1 MNIYSVIVA
10 ALICATVIT
19 CIWLILKKPFE
30 IKIVKKDETDLKPAH
45 IVTQDTQE
53 QTEKPVEHEDIAV
66 KSMDAVIKSANELM
80 GIQIEE
86 GTENDD
92 R

>member
-19 CIWLILKKPFE
+19 CIGLILKKPFE
-30 IKIVKKDETDLKPAH
+30 IKLIRKEESDLKPAPL
-45 IVTQDTQE
+45 VTANTQE